1 MPLSLDAE
9 YRQPL
14 SQLNDMGTS
23 KRLKETYEYAPKGYL
38 TSAPGSVNQT
48 PDFKSM
54 TKREFRGIREFDL
67 EH

>member
-1 MPLSLDAE
+1 
-9 YRQPL
+9 
-14 SQLNDMGTS
+14 MGTS

-38 TSAPGSVNQT
+38 TSAPGWVNQT